1 MGWGRE
7 QEISRLLCYQDEA
20 GAQELIRRDGR
31 ASEENDNDN
40 DNHRCNGMVS
50 PGGEE
55 KGRRSIRAESEAL
68 AVICIKFSYKSYCPE
83 LELQRKGRV
92 SLRF

>member
-1 MGWGRE
+1 
-7 QEISRLLCYQDEA
+7 
-20 GAQELIRRDGR
+20 
-31 ASEENDNDN
+31 
-40 DNHRCNGMVS
+40 MVS